1 MIRMGD
7 IGARVAQINATL
19 RGTVERLAGATSVRL
34 VPQPNERTDSAATNA
49 QVLGYLGARNP
60 GLLSPSGADIDRK
73 VREAARAAWRP
84 RMGLEGLA
92 QIVGPVI
99 ARAIGARLRSGAY
112 VTNNAETQRRKSGL
126 PGGVDTRQLADSLDD
141 ATATI
146 EGR

>member
-1 MIRMGD
+1 MGSIQASID
-7 IGARVAQINATL
+7 QINATL

-34 VPQPNERTDSAATNA
+34 VPSPNERSDSRATNS
-49 QVLGYLGARNP
+49 QVLGYLGAKNP

-73 VREAARAAWRP
+73 VREAARAAWVP

-92 QIVGPVI
+92 QIVGPII
-99 ARAIGARLRSGAY
+99 ARAIGDRLRSGLY
-112 VTNNAETQRRKSGL
+112 VTNNAETQRRKNGL